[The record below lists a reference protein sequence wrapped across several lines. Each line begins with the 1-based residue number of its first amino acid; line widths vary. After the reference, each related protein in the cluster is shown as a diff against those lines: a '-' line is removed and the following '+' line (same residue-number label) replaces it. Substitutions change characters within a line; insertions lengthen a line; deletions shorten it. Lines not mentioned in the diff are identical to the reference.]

1 MKYFKWMTLA
11 KRRWPFYRDERGMTA
26 VEFAIVFPVML
37 TLYWGA
43 VDISQVLTADR
54 KVTSVASTTADL
66 VAQAETL
73 DAAGLA
79 DIYAAATAILSP
91 LPSTDLTI
99 VVTSITVDED
109 GDPEVDWSDNHNGSD
124 RTSTAGLDIPAGMIV
139 EGGSIVVAEVTYL
152 YDSVAT
158 RFVSQNFSL
167 EDAFYLRPRKVNQ
180 VVFDE

>member
-1 MKYFKWMTLA
+1 MKYFNWMTLT
-11 KRRWPFYRDERGMTA
+11 KWRRSFHRDERGITA
-26 VEFAIVFPVML
+26 VEFAIVFPIML

-73 DAAGLA
+73 DTAALT

-91 LPSTDLTI
+91 LPSTDLSI
-99 VVTSITVDED
+99 VVTSIAIDED
-109 GDPEVDWSDNHNGSD
+109 GDPEVDWSNAHNGSE

-167 EDAFYLRPRKVNQ
+167 EDAFYLRPRKVDK
-180 VVFDE
+180 VVLE